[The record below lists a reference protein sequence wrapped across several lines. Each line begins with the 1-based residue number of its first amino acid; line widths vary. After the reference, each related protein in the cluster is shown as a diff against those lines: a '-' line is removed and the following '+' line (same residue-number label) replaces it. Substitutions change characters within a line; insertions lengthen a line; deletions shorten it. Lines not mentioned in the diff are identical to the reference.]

1 MGNKDLLFMLENGT
15 EYVKGIYEASEDRIY
30 YLSTDEMDTFEN
42 VGMLVNNIVHLYEEN
57 RIEYELLIEEIMND
71 EDLLYKI
78 KKHHS
83 DKLLFRYNN
92 KNFNKLI
99 NLI

>member
-1 MGNKDLLFMLENGT
+1 MLENGT

-57 RIEYELLIEEIMND
+57 
-71 EDLLYKI
+71 
-78 KKHHS
+78 S

>member
-1 MGNKDLLFMLENGT
+1 MNKDLLFMLENG
-15 EYVKGIYEASEDRIY
+15 EEFIKGIYRADEDKIY
-30 YLSTDEMDTFEN
+30 FLSIDETELLEN
-42 VGMLVNNIVHLYEEN
+42 IGEYTKDLVHIYEEN
-57 RIEYELLIEEIMND
+57 RIEVELLIEEIIND

>member
-42 VGMLVNNIVHLYEEN
+42 VGMLVNNRFYPH
-57 RIEYELLIEEIMND
+57 
-71 EDLLYKI
+71 
-78 KKHHS
+78 
-83 DKLLFRYNN
+83 
-92 KNFNKLI
+92 
-99 NLI
+99 